1 MAEKKS
7 NKEVNSSQVYVT
19 DTILRDA
26 HQSLIAT
33 RLRTEDMLPIC
44 KKLDQVGYWSLECWG
59 GATFDAC
66 LRFLKEDPWERL
78 RKLREAIPN
87 TRLQMLLRGQ
97 NLLGYR
103 HYADDVVGKFV
114 ELSADNG
121 IDVFRIFDAMND
133 VRNLRTAITAVK
145 AAKKHAQGTICYTTS
160 PVHTIQ
166 QFVVMAKEMEGM
178 GCDSIAI
185 KDMAGLLT
193 PAATAE
199 LVKELVA
206 SLKVPVFI
214 HSHSTSGLAEMC
226 QMKAIE
232 NGCRHIDTAISA
244 FAGGTSH
251 PPTESM
257 VAALRGTPYDTGL
270 DLELLQEIGFY
281 FHQVRKK
288 YHQFESEFTC
298 LDTRVQ
304 VNQVPGGMIS
314 NLSNQLKQQNA
325 LGKMN
330 AVLSEIPRVRQDLG
344 YPPLVTPTSQ
354 IVGAQAVMNVL
365 TGKRYQTITN
375 EVKLYLQGK
384 YGKTQGTI
392 NKALKLQAIGQ
403 EEAIDIRP
411 ADLIPNELDK
421 LAFEI
426 HSLAN
431 SEEDVLIYAMFPE
444 IGKEFLQQRRDGA
457 LVPEPLEPANAAAV
471 AAANNPI
478 PVEFEVTLHGE
489 TYHMR
494 VDGTGHK
501 SMRKR
506 PFYVTVDGVPEEIL
520 LEVTKV
526 INPDGS
532 KSTAQEA
539 GDKQSKRRRANKPGD
554 VTSTMPGTIID
565 VLVKSGANVKAGDP
579 VLVMEAMKMETE
591 IHAPVAGTIKS
602 VNVQKGDLVNPDET
616 LVEIE

>member
-1 MAEKKS
+1 MAEKK
-7 NKEVNSSQVYVT
+7 NSKASSSRVHIT

-33 RLRTEDMLPIC
+33 RMRTEDMLPIC

-66 LRFLKEDPWERL
+66 LRFLKEDPWDRL
-78 RKLREAIPN
+78 RKLREALPN

-103 HYADDVVGKFV
+103 HYADDVVTRFV
-114 ELSADNG
+114 ELAAENG

-133 VRNLRTAITAVK
+133 VRNLKTAVTAVK
-145 AAKKHAQGTICYTTS
+145 AARKHAQGTICYTTS

-166 QFVVMAKEMEGM
+166 QFVTMAKEMEAM

-193 PAATAE
+193 PTATAE
-199 LVKELVA
+199 LVKGLVA
-206 SLKVPVFI
+206 SLKVPVFL
-214 HSHSTSGLAEMC
+214 HSHATAGLAEMC
-226 QMKAIE
+226 QLKAIE

-257 VAALRGTPYDTGL
+257 VAALKGTEYDTGL

-281 FHQVRKK
+281 FHQIRKK

-325 LGKMN
+325 LNKMN

-344 YPPLVTPTSQ
+344 FPPLVTPTSQ
-354 IVGAQAVMNVL
+354 IVGTQAVMNVL

-384 YGKTQGTI
+384 YGKTQGAI

-403 EEAIDIRP
+403 EEAIDVRP

-426 HSLAN
+426 HSLAE

-444 IGKEFLQQRRDGA
+444 IGREFLQQRRDGT
-457 LVPEPLEPANAAAV
+457 LVPEPLEPANAAA
-471 AAANNPI
+471 AGGNNPI
-478 PVEFEVTLHGE
+478 PVEFQVTLHGE
-489 TYHMR
+489 TYNMR

-506 PFYVTVDGVPEEIL
+506 PFYVTVDGVPEDIL

-532 KSTAQEA
+532 KASTQET
-539 GDKQSKRRRANKPGD
+539 GDKESKRRRANKPGD
-554 VTSTMPGTIID
+554 VTTTMPGTIID
-565 VLVKSGANVKAGDP
+565 VLVKLGDAVKAGDP
-579 VLVMEAMKMETE
+579 VLVAEAMKMETE
-591 IHAPVAGTIKS
+591 IHAPVAGTVKRI
-602 VNVQKGDLVNPDET
+602 NVQKGDLVNPDET
-616 LVEIE
+616 LIEIE